1 MFMRA
6 SCSTP
11 SRSPHSTISPIN
23 IIGKLVHAQFARHD
37 FAMEGDIIVGDRQD
51 KTIIGAL
58 TVSEPKVIVNLE
70 DLNIGTVKSRR
81 VIYRCPMKLGLRA
94 CVFGLHSIFL
104 QRFPRLPDCHRNDVP
119 TATWARAMLQVT
131 EL

>member
-37 FAMEGDIIVGDRQD
+37 FAMEGDIIIVGDKQ
-51 KTIIGAL
+51 TGQL
-58 TVSEPKVIVNLE
+58 
-70 DLNIGTVKSRR
+70 
-81 VIYRCPMKLGLRA
+81 LG
-94 CVFGLHSIFL
+94 H
-104 QRFPRLPDCHRNDVP
+104 
-119 TATWARAMLQVT
+119 
-131 EL
+131 